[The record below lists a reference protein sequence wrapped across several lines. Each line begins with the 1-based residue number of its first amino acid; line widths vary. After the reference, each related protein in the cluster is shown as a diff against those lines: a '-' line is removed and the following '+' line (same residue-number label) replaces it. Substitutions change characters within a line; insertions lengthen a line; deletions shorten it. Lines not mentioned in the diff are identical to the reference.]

1 MGAPLG
7 PDSGFVHRPV
17 MLAEVLECLSQAP
30 AGIILDATLG
40 GAGHAQALLRARA
53 DIAVVGL
60 DQDENAVAA
69 ARALLGKTMGARA
82 TVAKARFGEASN
94 ALDALGVGEL
104 AGCLFDLGVSSP
116 QLDTPARGFSYRQDG
131 PLDMRMDSSQEL
143 SADRIVNGWPV
154 EELTRI
160 IRAYGDERFA
170 KRIAEAIFARQP
182 IEGTAE
188 LAEVVRA
195 AIPAAA
201 RRTGGHPAKR
211 TFQAIRI
218 AVNEELAQIQPG
230 LEQAIARLVPDGRG
244 VVISYHSGEDRIV
257 KTTLR
262 QLAGLNDPARFQGLP
277 RGVGQ
282 AAPTIELLEKRGR
295 TPTEAEVRANPRSS
309 SARLRAFKKL
319 PQPELAGVV

>member
-170 KRIAEAIFARQP
+170 KRIAEAIFACRP

-195 AIPAAA
+195 AIPAAT

-218 AVNEELAQIQPG
+218 AVNEELVQIQPG

-277 RGVGQ
+277 QGVGQ
-282 AAPTIELLEKRGR
+282 AAPAIELLEKRGR